1 MNVTVAMSSNTG
13 WDEGLVRAKGSW
25 FTKHCYSTENPQTYW
40 GHCRFAFSNSIMLL
54 WIGIAG
60 CVHAILPP
68 LFPFYTSTRIIRS
81 FGKLVDSRRH
91 ESELKHE
98 VRKMRRVRVGNGRGD
113 PR

>member
-1 MNVTVAMSSNTG
+1 MNVTVAMSSNPG
-13 WDEGLVRAKGSW
+13 EDEDLVRAKGNW

-40 GHCRFAFSNSIMLL
+40 AHCRFAFTNSFMLI

-68 LFPFYTSTRIIRS
+68 LFPFYTSTRVIRS
-81 FGKLVDSRRH
+81 FGELVDSRRH

-98 VRKMRRVRVGNGRGD
+98 VQKMPRVRTGNSRSA